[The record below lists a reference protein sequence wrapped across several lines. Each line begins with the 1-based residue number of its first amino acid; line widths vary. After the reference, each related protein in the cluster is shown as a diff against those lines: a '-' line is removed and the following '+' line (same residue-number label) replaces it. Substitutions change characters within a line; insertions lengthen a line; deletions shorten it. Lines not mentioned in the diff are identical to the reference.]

1 MQDTCRV
8 AHEQGL
14 VELQGSPV
22 RASSTDSAP
31 PTPRVAVGSRDAP
44 PARESSV
51 ARRNCDDKPAPR
63 MRRLFTGP
71 QVSTRVK
78 TTRVAPEVLAP
89 APSRSSSPPSPGVL
103 RTTRRWP
110 GATLSRCHA
119 PEIPSSM
126 PTSGQTRDAGVLLRE
141 CLVAL
146 VCLRNAL
153 RNTLPDALRIA
164 ARRSDIRQAK
174 QDFKERGC
182 FLFRNNFGSDVKEL
196 TSSPQFGFG

>member
-1 MQDTCRV
+1 M
-8 AHEQGL
+8 
-14 VELQGSPV
+14 
-22 RASSTDSAP
+22 
-31 PTPRVAVGSRDAP
+31 
-44 PARESSV
+44 
-51 ARRNCDDKPAPR
+51 
-63 MRRLFTGP
+63 
-71 QVSTRVK
+71 
-78 TTRVAPEVLAP
+78 
-89 APSRSSSPPSPGVL
+89 
-103 RTTRRWP
+103 
-110 GATLSRCHA
+110 
-119 PEIPSSM
+119 
-126 PTSGQTRDAGVLLRE
+126 LLRE